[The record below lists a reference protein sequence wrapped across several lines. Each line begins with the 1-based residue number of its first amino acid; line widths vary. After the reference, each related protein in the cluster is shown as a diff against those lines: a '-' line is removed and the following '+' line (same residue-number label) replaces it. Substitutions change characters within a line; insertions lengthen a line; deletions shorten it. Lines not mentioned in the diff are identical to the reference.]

1 MLKYMILKPIYLWCI
16 FMSTHFFLRSI
27 SGEVILQGVPT
38 VLMASLSATL
48 FFASVVGYRTLSKQI
63 DMAYLEFRV
72 SAEEKEDKKQR

>member
-1 MLKYMILKPIYLWCI
+1 MLKYMILRSIYLWCI

-63 DMAYLEFRV
+63 NMAYLEFRV